1 MFGSEGFDLDCS
13 RVAAG
18 RGDYVETKGTRHER
32 HARDARV
39 GGRPGRERP
48 VPFTAVYYDGEGLRD
63 GRAVGHLASDEGDA
77 SDLVHVLELDRDESP
92 VAVTVRGPLSGHVAV
107 DGVCCPVGVA
117 VLRAHCDDLGADGDI
132 SLVRGPLVRRRKD
145 GWLVRLEHE
154 PLRVDSRELVVIGR
168 ARAQPAQD
176 YSVV

>member
-63 GRAVGHLASDEGDA
+63 GRAVGHLASDKA
-77 SDLVHVLELDRDESP
+77 TP
-92 VAVTVRGPLSGHVAV
+92 VILYTCWSSIVMKARLPLPSEDH
-107 DGVCCPVGVA
+107 
-117 VLRAHCDDLGADGDI
+117 
-132 SLVRGPLVRRRKD
+132 
-145 GWLVRLEHE
+145 
-154 PLRVDSRELVVIGR
+154 
-168 ARAQPAQD
+168 
-176 YSVV
+176 